1 MLPLKIPEDG
11 ETQTRGAW
19 LSQVQQEARFYA
31 GRNVKDEKRTD
42 KEVMHTF
49 LFYVAAELI
58 ILTTSQ
64 SVKFRAV
71 INKLLKKK
79 E

>member
-1 MLPLKIPEDG
+1 MQDVML
-11 ETQTRGAW
+11 
-19 LSQVQQEARFYA
+19 
-31 GRNVKDEKRTD
+31 KDEKRTD

-79 E
+79 KKKNKGLGSCDSRLLMVLSNGLFLCF